1 MPTIA
6 TGINKSVRYKKE
18 TTFGTLAGT
27 TGGNVL
33 RRVTAAFNLEKE
45 TYQSNE
51 IRTDYQVQDMRH
63 GVRTATGS
71 LSAELSPGSYADFIA
86 AAVAKNFA
94 AGVSAASVSYTI
106 AASGSYWT
114 VTRAAG
120 SYLTDGFKVGDVI
133 RITAA
138 GGNAANTGKN
148 LLILTLTATVA
159 TVMVLNGTAMVAE
172 GPIASA
178 TIAVQGKKTFA
189 PTSGHTDDS
198 FTVEEFYADIAQSEV
213 YTGMKVN
220 TFGLSIPATGL
231 VTADFGF
238 TGKDLAQTGTTAY
251 FTSPTAQSTTGIFA
265 AVNGAL
271 LVNGTPVALVTD
283 VAVNLNRNM
292 QNATVVG
299 SNSIA
304 DIFEGRILVDG
315 TFSAYFQDG
324 TFRDMFNNETEVS
337 LVVAVTTSND
347 KAADFMTVV
356 LPRIKVNSNTKDD
369 GEAGTVSS
377 HSFMALLNSAGGT
390 GVSTEK
396 TTVSFQDSA
405 A

>member
-1 MPTIA
+1 MPISV
-6 TGINKSVRYKKE
+6 GINKQVRYKKE
-18 TTFGTLAGT
+18 TTWGTLAGT

-94 AGVSAASVSYTI
+94 AGASAASVSYTI

-220 TFGLSIPATGL
+220 TLGLSIPATGL

-238 TGKDLAQTGTTAY
+238 VGKDLAQTGTTAY

-283 VAVNLNRNM
+283 VSVNLNRNM

-356 LPRIKVNSNTKDD
+356 LPRIKVNSNSKDD
-369 GEAGTVSS
+369 GESGVVSS
-377 HSFMALLNSAGGT
+377 HNFMALLNSAGGT
-390 GVSTEK
+390 GTATEK
-396 TTVSFQDSA
+396 TTIVIQDSA
-405 A
+405 VA

>member
-1 MPTIA
+1 MATS

-18 TTFGTLAGT
+18 STWGTLAGS

-63 GVRTATGS
+63 GVRTAAGS

-86 AAVAKNFA
+86 AAVAKNFT
-94 AGVSAASVSYTI
+94 AGVSAASVSYTV
-106 AASGSYWT
+106 AASGNYWT

-120 SYLTDGFKVGDVI
+120 SYLADGFKVGDVI

-159 TVMVLNGTAMVAE
+159 TVMVLNASAMVAE

-198 FTVEEFYADIAQSEV
+198 FTVEEWYSDILQSEV
-213 YTGMKVN
+213 YTGLKVN
-220 TFGLSIPATGL
+220 TASFSIPSTGL

-238 TGKDLAQTGTTAY
+238 VGKDLAQTGTSAY
-251 FTSPTAQSTTGIFA
+251 FTAPTAQTSTGIFA

-283 VAVNLNRNM
+283 LSVNLNRNM

-304 DIFEGRILVDG
+304 DIFEGRIVVDG
-315 TFSAYFQDG
+315 SFSAYFQDG

-337 LVVAVTTSND
+337 LVVAITTSND

-356 LPRIKVNSNTKDD
+356 LPRVKVNSNTKAD
-369 GEAGTVSS
+369 GESGIVSS
-377 HSFMALLNSAGGT
+377 LNFMALLNSTGGT
-390 GVSTEK
+390 GAATEK

>member
-1 MPTIA
+1 MPIA

-189 PTSGHTDDS
+189 PTSGHTDD
-198 FTVEEFYADIAQSEV
+198 
-213 YTGMKVN
+213 
-220 TFGLSIPATGL
+220 
-231 VTADFGF
+231 
-238 TGKDLAQTGTTAY
+238 
-251 FTSPTAQSTTGIFA
+251 
-265 AVNGAL
+265 
-271 LVNGTPVALVTD
+271 
-283 VAVNLNRNM
+283 
-292 QNATVVG
+292 
-299 SNSIA
+299 
-304 DIFEGRILVDG
+304 
-315 TFSAYFQDG
+315 
-324 TFRDMFNNETEVS
+324 
-337 LVVAVTTSND
+337 
-347 KAADFMTVV
+347 
-356 LPRIKVNSNTKDD
+356 
-369 GEAGTVSS
+369 
-377 HSFMALLNSAGGT
+377 
-390 GVSTEK
+390 
-396 TTVSFQDSA
+396 
-405 A
+405 

>member
-1 MPTIA
+1 MPIA

-159 TVMVLNGTAMVAE
+159 TVMVLNASVMVAE

-198 FTVEEFYADIAQSEV
+198 FTVEEWYSDILQSEV
-213 YTGMKVN
+213 YTGLKVN
-220 TFGLSIPATGL
+220 TASFSIPSTGL

-238 TGKDLAQTGTTAY
+238 VGKDLAQTGTSAY
-251 FTSPTAQSTTGIFA
+251 FTAPTAQTSTGVFA

-283 VAVNLNRNM
+283 LSVNLNRNM

-304 DIFEGRILVDG
+304 DIFEGRIVVDG
-315 TFSAYFQDG
+315 SFSAYFQDG

-337 LVVAVTTSND
+337 LVVAITTSND

-356 LPRIKVNSNTKDD
+356 LPRVKVNSNTKAD
-369 GEAGTVSS
+369 GESGIVSS
-377 HSFMALLNSAGGT
+377 LNFMALLNSTGGT
-390 GVSTEK
+390 GAATEK

>member
-1 MPTIA
+1 MPIA

-94 AGVSAASVSYTI
+94 AGASAASVSYTI

-220 TFGLSIPATGL
+220 TLGLSIPATGL

-315 TFSAYFQDG
+315 SFSAYFQDG

-356 LPRIKVNSNTKDD
+356 LPRIKVNSNSKDD
-369 GEAGTVSS
+369 GESGVVSS
-377 HSFMALLNSAGGT
+377 HNFMALLNSAGGT
-390 GVSTEK
+390 GTATEK
-396 TTVSFQDSA
+396 TTIVIQDSA
-405 A
+405 VA

>member
-1 MPTIA
+1 MPIA

-238 TGKDLAQTGTTAY
+238 VGKDLAQTGTTAY
-251 FTSPTAQSTTGIFA
+251 FTSPTAQGTTGIFA

-369 GEAGTVSS
+369 GESGTVSS

>member
-1 MPTIA
+1 MPIA

-133 RITAA
+133 RITAS

-159 TVMVLNGTAMVAE
+159 TVMVLNASAMVAE

-220 TFGLSIPATGL
+220 TLGLSIPATGL
-231 VTADFGF
+231 VTTDFGF
-238 TGKDLAQTGTTAY
+238 VGKDLAQTGTTAY
-251 FTSPTAQSTTGIFA
+251 FTSPTAQTSTGIFA

-304 DIFEGRILVDG
+304 DIFEGRIIVDG
-315 TFSAYFQDG
+315 SFSAYFQDG

-369 GEAGTVSS
+369 GESGTVSS

-396 TTVSFQDSA
+396 TTISFQDSA